1 MTAWSLSRN
10 GENRLPGWY
19 TYLCKKNQS
28 TLSLAINSY
37 IYIYIRASPN
47 HHIAR
52 CVCTGLYQG
61 YGWRLG
67 LPAWKR
73 CSKCMAFK
81 IYIPKVPTGTREAQ
95 EDDQRLLREAE
106 QAMELLES
114 YFRGA
119 PKLYMIDLL
128 QARSRCFSCRF
139 LTLCQFFTLP

>member
-1 MTAWSLSRN
+1 MV
-10 GENRLPGWY
+10 Y
-19 TYLCKKNQS
+19 
-28 TLSLAINSY
+28 LSLQKKSKHTQPSHKQL
-37 IYIYIRASPN
+37 YIYIRASPN

-81 IYIPKVPTGTREAQ
+81 IYIPKLPTGTREAQ

-119 PKLYMIDLL
+119 PKLDMIDLL
-128 QARSRCFSCRF
+128 QAKSRCFSCRF